1 MYVGQFTNILNRM
14 NSYLNNAY
22 LRLKKNKHPF
32 AQALL
37 KYGQANFC
45 LIIIEYTPCGA
56 ISMLNER
63 EIFWIS
69 ILKPYYNI
77 LSGGTSGFFGYSHS
91 IETKHKLRN
100 LATNRRHS
108 ESTKKKKI
116 SKSVSKDNNP
126 FSGLKHSSSSKNKI
140 SIAKSNSNVFIYN
153 SYYELLVIVTSVR
166 MLAALIK
173 TNSSTILNFILS
185 HSLFRGGWYF
195 TRDFIK
201 VDDRPKIEDIDSP
214 EFKKLMEDISSKKH
228 VVKAVFVFDAKTLNF
243 VCGYEGVLACAK
255 DLKISHN
262 TITKFID
269 TGSPYKGYIFTSHRI
284 NK

>member
-1 MYVGQFTNILNRM
+1 MYVGQSTNILNRM

-108 ESTKKKKI
+108 ESTKKKKYLNQFLRI
-116 SKSVSKDNNP
+116 IIL
-126 FSGLKHSSSSKNKI
+126 F
-140 SIAKSNSNVFIYN
+140 
-153 SYYELLVIVTSVR
+153 LV
-166 MLAALIK
+166 
-173 TNSSTILNFILS
+173 
-185 HSLFRGGWYF
+185 
-195 TRDFIK
+195 
-201 VDDRPKIEDIDSP
+201 
-214 EFKKLMEDISSKKH
+214 
-228 VVKAVFVFDAKTLNF
+228 
-243 VCGYEGVLACAK
+243 
-255 DLKISHN
+255 
-262 TITKFID
+262 
-269 TGSPYKGYIFTSHRI
+269 
-284 NK
+284 

>member
-1 MYVGQFTNILNRM
+1 MYVGQSTNILNRM
-14 NSYLNNAY
+14 DSYLNNAY
-22 LRLKKNKHPF
+22 LRFKKNKHPF

-37 KYGQANFC
+37 KYGQADFC
-45 LIIIEYTPCGA
+45 LIIIEYTP

-77 LSGGTSGFFGYSHS
+77 LSGGTSGFSGYSHS
-91 IETKHKLRN
+91 IETKHKLKKS
-100 LATNRRHS
+100 ATNRTHS
-108 ESTKKKKI
+108 ESTKKKI

-126 FSGLKHSSSSKNKI
+126 FFGLKHSSSSKNKI
-140 SIAKSNSNVFIYN
+140 SITKSTGKVFIYN
-153 SYYELLVIVTSVR
+153 SYFELLVIVTSVR

-173 TNSSTILNFILS
+173 TNSSTILKFILS

-195 TRDFIK
+195 TRDLIK
-201 VDDRPKIEDIDSP
+201 VDDSPKIEDIDSP

-228 VVKAVFVFDAKTLNF
+228 IVKAVFVFDAKTLNF
-243 VCGYEGVLACAK
+243 VCEYEGVLACAK

-269 TGSPYKGYIFTSHRI
+269 TGTPYNGYIFASHRI